1 MEEIRRTG
9 PEAAGEE
16 GSQAPKL
23 LLAVNPFTAAGG
35 PKGRLFRTTCVGVEV
50 GQSGAPAELG
60 NEPHRQQTD
69 AGSSAGRIADPYINL
84 DFFLEKKSFKSSTS
98 TT

>member
-1 MEEIRRTG
+1 MLEGRSSGQVQEIRRTG

-16 GSQAPKL
+16 GSQGPKL
-23 LLAVNPFTAAGG
+23 LLAINPFTAAGG

-60 NEPHRQQTD
+60 NEPHTASDSGQTPA
-69 AGSSAGRIADPYINL
+69 AGPSGSR
-84 DFFLEKKSFKSSTS
+84 TH
-98 TT
+98 T

>member
-16 GSQAPKL
+16 GSQGPKL
-23 LLAVNPFTAAGG
+23 LLAINPFTAAGG

-60 NEPHRQQTD
+60 NEPPHGQRTD
-69 AGSSAGRIADPYINL
+69 AGGSSRAERIADPYINL
-84 DFFLEKKSFKSSTS
+84 DLKINFFK
-98 TT
+98 

>member
-16 GSQAPKL
+16 GSQGPKL
-23 LLAVNPFTAAGG
+23 LLAINPFTAAGG

-50 GQSGAPAELG
+50 GQSGSTAELG

-69 AGSSAGRIADPYINL
+69 AGSSRAERIADPYINL
-84 DFFLEKKSFKSSTS
+84 DLKINFFK
-98 TT
+98 

>member
-16 GSQAPKL
+16 GSQGPKL
-23 LLAVNPFTAAGG
+23 LLAINPFTAAGG

-60 NEPHRQQTD
+60 NEPPHGQRQWTD
-69 AGSSAGRIADPYINL
+69 AGGSSRAERITDPYINL
-84 DFFLEKKSFKSSTS
+84 DLKFQK
-98 TT
+98 